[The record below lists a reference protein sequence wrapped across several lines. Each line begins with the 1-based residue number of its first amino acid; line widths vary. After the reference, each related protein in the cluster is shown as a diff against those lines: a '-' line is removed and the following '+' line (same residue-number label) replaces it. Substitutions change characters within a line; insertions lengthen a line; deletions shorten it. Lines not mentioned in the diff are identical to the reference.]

1 VFAPIGDKIDLQVA
15 GDIANIQNIRVTAG
29 QPAEVTLTV
38 PAGGYR
44 FSCVPAGHCTGANG
58 DITQDLTS
66 AVHEDENSTH
76 NIQVNVT
83 QNTAKIQ
90 AG

>member
-1 VFAPIGDKIDLQVA
+1 
-15 GDIANIQNIRVTAG
+15 
-29 QPAEVTLTV
+29 VTLTV

-44 FSCVPAGHCTGANG
+44 ISCVPAGHCTGANG

-66 AVHEDENSTH
+66 AVHEDQNSTH
-76 NIQVNVT
+76 NIQVNVV